1 MKIRFRGGFWAE
13 FKNLA
18 GFRGQKF
25 SAWDTIFFFIY
36 DLFEDINGETALYKA
51 ICRNNHDVVRQLASD
66 PEFGLQIVNILNYDL
81 ISPLECAMKKDFKVI
96 TDILSQQNS
105 MSSDEILRKIGS
117 HDNNL
122 TRRQGLVK
130 IFFGIFLIMKY
141 PILELSYILH

>member
-1 MKIRFRGGFWAE
+1 MNLKSGPGSWFKIRFFSESKTRV
-13 FKNLA
+13 KNFRA
-18 GFRGQKF
+18 GFQNLF
-25 SAWDTIFFFIY
+25 LLFY

-96 TDILSQQNS
+96 IDILSQQNS
-105 MSSDEILRKIGS
+105 MSSDEILRKIVS

-130 IFFGIFLIMKY
+130 ILFVIFVIIKY
-141 PILELSYILH
+141 IQV